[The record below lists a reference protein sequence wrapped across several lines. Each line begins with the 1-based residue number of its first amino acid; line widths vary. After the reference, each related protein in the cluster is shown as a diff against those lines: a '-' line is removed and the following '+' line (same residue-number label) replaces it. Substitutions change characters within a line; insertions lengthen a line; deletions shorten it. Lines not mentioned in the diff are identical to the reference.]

1 MKRNKFLYPFAV
13 IVFCATVS
21 QNVFAQ
27 TESSRLY
34 LKSGPEVM
42 KQPVVEVEEDP
53 VLSAHDGLGVLV
65 RADCQAGQTVHP
77 GEQCTYPGT
86 SFEFRVDSSGDVT
99 ISISGVTFGQD
110 SGGTLN
116 INSTVNGRR
125 YIFIAEGQ
133 SDGSWFLQQVGDDTA
148 TSPGSAEITVV
159 YDTGQNQDEVFFR
172 GAAGNILAQRYEV
185 PSGARLTSVSVA
197 PVYDN
202 QIQGSPVPD
211 GAPRDFTLKIWNV
224 DGGGL
229 PGDELYS
236 MDVDEASNATHI
248 NRINSDLVYS
258 FLQVDFPADEEA
270 LAVLPNRIFIGLT
283 DKGTDRNYLVFATS
297 RRADTA
303 PDDAAYSYETL
314 NSDTRWYPLANIL
327 ISGGQ
332 SLRDQVFPIRP
343 RFLTSPGAV
352 SEETIL
358 SYDTGQ
364 NEDQIY
370 IRGTA
375 EDIMAQRYEVPS
387 GSRLASVSVAPVYD
401 YQATDSTVPDDAPR
415 DFTLRI
421 WNVDGNGLP
430 GDELYSM
437 DVEEASN
444 ATHVLPG
451 HTYSFL
457 SIDFATDEEVLSALP
472 DRIFIGLTNKGTD
485 ENYLV
490 IALSRR
496 KTTTPDDVA
505 YLYRTINSN
514 TRWRRLA
521 NITVDGQSLGDQV
534 FPIRARFIAL
544 PDPVST
550 DDPAELPS
558 GVSLAQNYPNPFN
571 PITSISWV
579 QPVSAQVRLSVY
591 NLLGKKMVTPVD
603 GLYPVG
609 EHEVRLDA
617 SGWPSG
623 VYVYMLET
631 ETRRLARRMVLLK

>member
-1 MKRNKFLYPFAV
+1 MKHNRPLFFTLFAV
-13 IVFCATVS
+13 IVFCATLS

-34 LKSGPEVM
+34 LKSGLEVM
-42 KQPVVEVEEDP
+42 KQPVVEEDP
-53 VLSAHDGLGVLV
+53 VLLARDGLRVMD
-65 RADCQAGQTVHP
+65 RAECQAGQTVHP

-116 INSTVNGRR
+116 INNTVNGRR

-159 YDTGQNQDEVFFR
+159 YDTGQNQDRIFSR
-172 GAAGNILAQRYEV
+172 GAEGNIMAQRYEA
-185 PSGARLTSVSVA
+185 PSGARLTSVLVA
-197 PVYDN
+197 PLYDN
-202 QIQGSPVPD
+202 QFQGSTVPD
-211 GAPRDFTLKIWNV
+211 NAARDFTLKIWNV

-236 MDVDEASNATHI
+236 MDVDEAADANHI
-248 NRINSDLVYS
+248 HPDDMYMYS
-258 FLQVDFPADEEA
+258 FLQVDLPVDEEI
-270 LAVLPNRIFIGLT
+270 LAALPNRIFVGLT
-283 DKGTDRNYLVFATS
+283 DKGTDRNYLIFATS
-297 RRADTA
+297 PRNDTA

-314 NSDTRWYPLANIL
+314 QSNTRWYPLANL
-327 ISGGQ
+327 LTSGGQ

-343 RFLTSPGAV
+343 RFLTSPGTV

-370 IRGTA
+370 VSGNA
-375 EDIMAQRYEVPS
+375 EAIMAQRYGVPS

-401 YQATDSTVPDDAPR
+401 NQFQNSTVPDGSPR
-415 DFTLRI
+415 DFTLKI
-421 WNVDGNGLP
+421 WNVDGDGLP

-437 DVEEASN
+437 DVEEETN
-444 ATHVLPG
+444 ATHLLTG
-451 HTYSFL
+451 HRYSFL

-472 DRIFIGLTNKGTD
+472 DRIFIGLANKGTD
-485 ENYLV
+485 ENYL
-490 IALSRR
+490 AMASSRR
-496 KTTTPDDVA
+496 KSNAPDDVA
-505 YLYRTINSN
+505 YWYRTINSD
-514 TRWRRLA
+514 TRWYRLA
-521 NITVDGQSLGDQV
+521 SITASGQSLRDQV

-550 DDPAELPS
+550 DNPAELPS
-558 GVSLAQNYPNPFN
+558 GVRLAQNYPNPFN
-571 PITSISWV
+571 PTTSISWV

-591 NLLGKKMVTPVD
+591 NLLGKKMATPVD

>member
-1 MKRNKFLYPFAV
+1 MKRNRPLFFTLFAV

-34 LKSGPEVM
+34 LKSGLEVM

-116 INSTVNGRR
+116 IDSTVNGRR

-148 TSPGSAEITVV
+148 TSPGSEETITVV
-159 YDTGQNQDEVFFR
+159 YDTGQNQDEMFFR
-172 GAAGNILAQRYEV
+172 GAAGNIMAQRYEV
-185 PSGARLTSVSVA
+185 LPGARLTSVLVA
-197 PVYDN
+197 PMYDN
-202 QIQGSPVPD
+202 QFTSSPVPD

-229 PGDELYS
+229 PGEELYS
-236 MDVDEASNATHI
+236 MDVDEASDATHI
-248 NRINSDLVYS
+248 TQDLTYS

-270 LAVLPNRIFIGLT
+270 LAALPDLIFIGLT
-283 DKGTDRNYLVFATS
+283 DKGTDENYLGFATS
-297 RRADTA
+297 RRNDTA
-303 PDDAAYSYETL
+303 PDDAAYSYETI
-314 NSDTRWYPLANIL
+314 NSNTRWYLLANL
-327 ISGGQ
+327 TAGGQ
-332 SLRDQVFPIRP
+332 SLGDQVFPIRP
-343 RFLTSPGAV
+343 RFLVPSGTQ

-358 SYDTGQ
+358 AYDTGQ
-364 NEDQIY
+364 NEDRIY
-370 IRGTA
+370 LFGNA

-401 YQATDSTVPDDAPR
+401 NQFNNSTVPDGSPR

-421 WNVDGNGLP
+421 WNVDGDGLP
-430 GDELYSM
+430 GDDLYSI
-437 DVEEASN
+437 DVDEDVAAS
-444 ATHVLPG
+444 HLRSD
-451 HTYSFL
+451 HTYLFF
-457 SIDFATDEEVLSALP
+457 SIDFTTDEEVFSALP
-472 DRIFIGLTNKGTD
+472 DRIFIGLANKGTD

-490 IALSRR
+490 MAPSRR
-496 KTTTPDDVA
+496 KSNAPDDIA

-514 TRWRRLA
+514 TRWYPFA
-521 NITVDGQSLGDQV
+521 SITVSGSSLRDQA

-558 GVSLAQNYPNPFN
+558 GVRLAQNYPNPFN

-591 NLLGKKMVTPVD
+591 NLLGKKMATPVD
-603 GLYPVG
+603 GLHPVG

-631 ETRRLARRMVLLK
+631 GSHRLARRMVLLK

>member
-1 MKRNKFLYPFAV
+1 MRRNRPLFFTLFAV

-42 KQPVVEVEEDP
+42 KQPVVEEAP
-53 VLSAHDGLGVLV
+53 VLSARDGLRVLD
-65 RADCQAGQTVHP
+65 RAECQAGQTVHP
-77 GEQCTYPGT
+77 GENCTYPGA
-86 SFEFRVDSSGDVT
+86 
-99 ISISGVTFGQD
+99 
-110 SGGTLN
+110 
-116 INSTVNGRR
+116 RR
-125 YIFIAEGQ
+125 AL
-133 SDGSWFLQQVGDDTA
+133 SVSDDT
-148 TSPGSAEITVV
+148 TVV
-159 YDTGQNQDEVFFR
+159 YDTGQNPAGGFYQ
-172 GAAGNILAQRYEV
+172 GAAGNIMAQRYEV
-185 PSGARLTSVSVA
+185 PSGARPISVSVA

-202 QIQGSPVPD
+202 QLQSSTVPY

-224 DGGGL
+224 DGDGV

-248 NRINSDLVYS
+248 TQDLTYS
-258 FLQVDFPADEEA
+258 FLQVDLPADEEA
-270 LAVLPNRIFIGLT
+270 LATLPNRIFIGLT

-297 RRADTA
+297 RREDTA

-343 RFLTSPGAV
+343 RFLTLPGAV
-352 SEETIL
+352 SEDVTL

-364 NEDQIY
+364 NEDRVY
-370 IRGTA
+370 LTLA
-375 EDIMAQRYEVPS
+375 ENENAETIMAQRYEVPS
-387 GSRLASVSVAPVYD
+387 GARPISVSVAPVYTN
-401 YQATDSTVPDDAPR
+401 QLVGSPVPAGSPR
-415 DFTLRI
+415 DFTLKI
-421 WNVDGNGLP
+421 WNVDGDGLP

-437 DVEEASN
+437 DVEEDVA
-444 ATHVLPG
+444 APHVRSDD
-451 HTYSFL
+451 TYSFL
-457 SIDFATDEEVLSALP
+457 SIDLPIGEEALSALP
-472 DRIFIGLTNKGTD
+472 DRVFIGLANKGTD
-485 ENYLV
+485 ENYLA
-490 IALSRR
+490 IAPSRR
-496 KTTTPDDVA
+496 KSNASGDVA
-505 YLYRTINSN
+505 YVSSDSGA
-514 TRWRRLA
+514 RWRRLA
-521 NITVDGQSLGDQV
+521 SITTNSGLSLRDQV
-534 FPIRARFIAL
+534 FPIRARFL
-544 PDPVST
+544 VFQGPVST

-558 GVSLAQNYPNPFN
+558 GVTLAQNYPNPFN

-579 QPVSAQVRLSVY
+579 QPVSAHVRLSVY
-591 NLLGKKMVTPVD
+591 NLLGKKMATPVD
-603 GLYPVG
+603 GLHPVG

>member
-1 MKRNKFLYPFAV
+1 MRRNRPLFFTLFAV

-42 KQPVVEVEEDP
+42 KQPVVEEAP
-53 VLSAHDGLGVLV
+53 VLSARDGLRVLD
-65 RADCQAGQTVHP
+65 RAECQAGQTVHP
-77 GEQCTYPGT
+77 GEQCTYPGA
-86 SFEFRVDSSGDVT
+86 
-99 ISISGVTFGQD
+99 
-110 SGGTLN
+110 
-116 INSTVNGRR
+116 RR
-125 YIFIAEGQ
+125 AL
-133 SDGSWFLQQVGDDTA
+133 SVSNDT
-148 TSPGSAEITVV
+148 TVV

-224 DGGGL
+224 DGDGL

-236 MDVDEASNATHI
+236 MDVEDPGPSHI
-248 NRINSDLVYS
+248 RSDLTYS

-283 DKGTDRNYLVFATS
+283 DKGADRNYLVFATA
-297 RRADTA
+297 RREDTA
-303 PDDAAYSYETL
+303 PDDAAFSYETL
-314 NSDTRWYPLANIL
+314 NSNTRWYRLANL
-327 ISGGQ
+327 LLSNGQ

-343 RFLTSPGAV
+343 RFLTSPGTV

-364 NEDQIY
+364 NDDQIY
-370 IRGTA
+370 VFGNA
-375 EDIMAQRYEVPS
+375 DDIMAQRYEAPS

-401 YQATDSTVPDDAPR
+401 NQFTDSTVPDGAPR

-421 WNVDGNGLP
+421 WNVDGDGLP
-430 GDELYSM
+430 GDELYTM
-437 DVEEASN
+437 DVEEGTEAD
-444 ATHVLPG
+444 HLLVPG
-451 HTYSFL
+451 HRYSFL
-457 SIDFATDEEVLSALP
+457 RIDLPTDEEVLSALP
-472 DRIFIGLTNKGTD
+472 DRIFIGIANKGTD
-485 ENYLV
+485 ENYLA

-496 KTTTPDDVA
+496 KSNAPDGVA
-505 YLYRTINSN
+505 YLYGTINSN
-514 TRWRRLA
+514 TRWRLLA
-521 NITVDGQSLGDQV
+521 NIQVSSGQSLRDQV
-534 FPIRARFIAL
+534 FPIRPRFIAL

-558 GVSLAQNYPNPFN
+558 GVRLAQNYPNPFN
-571 PITSISWV
+571 PTTSISWV

-591 NLLGKKMVTPVD
+591 NLLGKKMATPVD

-631 ETRRLARRMVLLK
+631 ETRRLARRMVLLQ